1 MKLMQKKNFKKFVGS
16 NTSSGISIPDI
27 KKIAYGFGIKYFKL
41 GNKSLIKKIDKI
53 LQLKHPVITEVNMN
67 EFQSLI
73 PRIQNKLL
81 KDGSFKTVQ
90 FDDLYPH
97 LSETELQL
105 ERKKA
110 IF

>member
-1 MKLMQKKNFKKFVGS
+1 MLPICELVGDPS
-16 NTSSGISIPDI
+16 LSFISSGISIPNI

-41 GNKSLIKKIDKI
+41 VNKSLIKEIHQI
-53 LQLKHPVITEVNMN
+53 LLLNYPVIIEVNMS

-97 LSETELQL
+97 LSETQLQL

-110 IF
+110 IL

>member
-1 MKLMQKKNFKKFVGS
+1 M
-16 NTSSGISIPDI
+16 II
-27 KKIAYGFGIKYFKL
+27 
-41 GNKSLIKKIDKI
+41 
-53 LQLKHPVITEVNMN
+53 EVNMS

-97 LSETELQL
+97 LSETQLQL

-110 IF
+110 IL